1 MTAERR
7 EIEHK
12 VYGWGG
18 WKMPIL
24 HLNDPEYCEYGC
36 PSGFAPGSATPAEPP
51 PEGARSLLGRPCERP
66 CGTRARN
73 GIPWAVAV
81 QKAELAL
88 TLGGCPW
95 GRARH
100 RKYGVGP
107 DQPIAKQAH

>member
-1 MTAERR
+1 MTTERR
-7 EIEHK
+7 EVEHK

-36 PSGFAPGSATPAEPP
+36 PI
-51 PEGARSLLGRPCERP
+51 C
-66 CGTRARN
+66 TRARN

-107 DQPIAKQAH
+107 DQLIAKRAH